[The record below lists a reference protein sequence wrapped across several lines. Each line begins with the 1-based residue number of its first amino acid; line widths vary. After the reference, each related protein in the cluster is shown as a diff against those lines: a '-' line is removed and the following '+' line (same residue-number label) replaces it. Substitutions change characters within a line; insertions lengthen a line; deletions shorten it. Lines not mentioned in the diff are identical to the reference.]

1 MQTED
6 RDTVARPDL
15 SCIQSSDVSDQVRT
29 ENGGETCP
37 PGTLNYPGEAH
48 AISME
53 PSQEAAFSTEQATFE
68 VVDNGEVDKALPH
81 TSVRAETTKGDN
93 GNADKDLELII
104 EATRRANLVY
114 EVKVSF
120 LLSLNAEG
128 LLRDVVV
135 TGSGST
141 VSSLTDLPVDDQA
154 SSGAGVE
161 DTGRRRNIPEAIT
174 DKKED
179 SQDNDPVKYV
189 TEPKSP
195 DLTTQSDVERI
206 KLQLSCPKLVNSNL
220 TEKTTAFLDL
230 VSGPMKGSE
239 NPTAVFLLED
249 GKIVEKGRGRRRGKE
264 ASTEDGF
271 RGHVDE
277 NQPKTCVSERE
288 IKPHIEMCLFNG
300 LQDTVSQEKEMVK
313 GDERRKELE
322 ILAEKRES
330 VVKEIAK
337 NDEKETC
344 KPSARPLAVEKSDG
358 GEKVLPEGT
367 TSAIGPSTATE
378 DCLVLSK
385 MTELVKTGENE
396 NLVDEGVNESE
407 GGTFTEPSLTGDEE
421 KRRGEEKVQMKK
433 DETNRDCVEKEQ
445 AEKASGEGEKERL
458 EGQEMMRK
466 EFVFTAIK
474 TDGQVE
480 EEAKPEERK
489 KEAKEKEEWPR
500 GGEAGTIVSNE
511 EDSSKNATVP
521 EKGYSPSVET
531 PSQKK
536 IDAEKEE
543 EERRERQ
550 KDYEE
555 EDGNEEDIMRAL
567 KLSGRESL
575 GSPKETKKGR
585 EHTEERQSGHEEEQK
600 GKSNV
605 SESYM
610 DEDDP
615 ISALVEALE
624 ALREDEVLGGF
635 DGDEESVKK
644 AGKKGKE
651 ESGSKEFSKNTPALD
666 GELVPSE
673 EIPTTE
679 DILSDLLEPKVEI
692 AEIQG
697 CLEKQKGGTKD
708 GEEGEKDKTEEGK
721 RKKKKRGGRRRNDY
735 GEDQEAV
742 NADNDDEDVEGQK
755 PVLENQSSQQ
765 TT

>member
-6 RDTVARPDL
+6 RDTVARTDL
-15 SCIQSSDVSDQVRT
+15 SSIQSSDVSDQVRT
-29 ENGGETCP
+29 ENVGKTCP
-37 PGTLNYPGEAH
+37 PGTVNYPGEAH
-48 AISME
+48 AIGME
-53 PSQEAAFSTEQATFE
+53 SSQEAAFSTEQATFE
-68 VVDNGEVDKALPH
+68 VVDNGVVDKALPH
-81 TSVRAETTKGDN
+81 TSVRAETTQGDN
-93 GNADKDLELII
+93 GDDDKDLELII

-135 TGSGST
+135 TGSGSS
-141 VSSLTDLPVDDQA
+141 VSSLTDLPVDDHA
-154 SSGAGVE
+154 STGAGVE
-161 DTGRRRNIPEAIT
+161 DTGRRRDIPEVIT
-174 DKKED
+174 DKREGCE
-179 SQDNDPVKYV
+179 DNDPVKYV

-195 DLTTQSDVERI
+195 DLPTQSDIERI

-230 VSGPMKGSE
+230 VSGPMKASE
-239 NPTAVFLLED
+239 NPTTVFLLED

-264 ASTEDGF
+264 ASTGDGF

-277 NQPKTCVSERE
+277 NQPKTCVSEKE
-288 IKPHIEMCLFNG
+288 ITPHIEMCLFNG
-300 LQDTVSQEKEMVK
+300 LQDTASQKKEIVK

-322 ILAEKRES
+322 ILAKKRES

-337 NDEKETC
+337 NVEKETC

-358 GEKVLPEGT
+358 EEKVLPEGT

-385 MTELVKTGENE
+385 MTELVNTGENE
-396 NLVDEGVNESE
+396 NVVGEGVNESG

-445 AEKASGEGEKERL
+445 AEKESGEGEKERL

-474 TDGQVE
+474 TDGQAE
-480 EEAKPEERK
+480 EEAKPEEGE

-543 EERRERQ
+543 KERRERQ
-550 KDYEE
+550 KEYEE
-555 EDGNEEDIMRAL
+555 EDGNKDDIMISS
-567 KLSGRESL
+567 KVSGRESL
-575 GSPKETKKGR
+575 GSPKETRKGE
-585 EHTEERQSGHEEEQK
+585 EHTEERQSGQEEEQK
-600 GKSNV
+600 GKPNV
-605 SESYM
+605 SESHM
-610 DEDDP
+610 EEDDP

-624 ALREDEVLGGF
+624 ALREDEVLGGI

-644 AGKKGKE
+644 AGKEGKE
-651 ESGSKEFSKNTPALD
+651 ESGSKDFSKNTPALD

-679 DILSDLLEPKVEI
+679 DILSDLVEPKVEI
-692 AEIQG
+692 DEMQR

-708 GEEGEKDKTEEGK
+708 DEEDEKDKVEEGR
-721 RKKKKRGGRRRNDY
+721 RKQKKRGGRRRKGE
-735 GEDQEAV
+735 GEDQDAT
-742 NADNDDEDVEGQK
+742 NAKNDDEDVEEQK
-755 PVLENQSSQQ
+755 PVFENQTSKQA
-765 TT
+765 T